1 MPQPRAPPAELTGDV
16 AGGSSDLGLQ
26 PSHSG
31 RPMVGC
37 FGGPFLRRGNPPPSG
52 VMHPLV
58 VFDDFGGD
66 FGGIDGSIATHVRL

>member
-37 FGGPFLRRGNPPPSG
+37 FGVPFLRRGNPPPSG

-58 VFDDFGGD
+58 VFDGFDDFGGD
-66 FGGIDGSIATHVRL
+66 FGDFGDDDAT